1 VSRVFILYNAVNL
14 KGAAANSAAQSQARR
29 RRRRS
34 DAEQNTAAILRAAIT
49 ALNAQPEASIEDIA
63 RAAGVSRQ
71 TVYAHFPSRESLLDA
86 VIEQATAEVT
96 AAFDAAGLDEAP
108 PAQALTRLLDVA
120 WAVTARYAFL
130 WHLPE
135 VSQDQDRD
143 RHGPVIELMQGI
155 IRRGQDSGE
164 LDRDLSPAWLVAAVL
179 ALGRA
184 AEDEVRAGRM
194 TVEEATSVVHRSFLR
209 LFGLRDPGSR

>member
-1 VSRVFILYNAVNL
+1 MFDNAVNF
-14 KGAAANSAAQSQARR
+14 KEAAANSAARPQARR

-34 DAEQNTAAILRAAIT
+34 DAEQNADAILRAAAS

-86 VIEQATAEVT
+86 VIERATAEVT
-96 AAFDAAGLDEAP
+96 AAFGAGLDEAP
-108 PAQALTRLLDVA
+108 PAEALTRLLDVA

-135 VSQDQDRD
+135 VSQDQDTD
-143 RHGPVIELMQGI
+143 RHGPVTELMQGI

-164 LDRDLSPAWLVAAVL
+164 LDRGLSPAWLVAAAL

-194 TVEEATSVVHRSFLR
+194 TVQEATGAVHHSFLR
-209 LFGLRDPGSR
+209 LFGLHDPRLP